1 MKQRGFSETDVRH
14 MLFAFDRIQPAA
26 DFGRWLVDS
35 NLDQR
40 PWRIVLEPDHQDRT
54 IVVITAYPVGPLP

>member
-1 MKQRGFSETDVRH
+1 

-54 IVVITAYPVGPLP
+54 IVVITAYPVGPLL